1 MAVVY
6 LTSLTYLY
14 SIHSITRSCARNN
27 VHSFSRQYKINTSSR
42 ICTSARKSARKSKDR
57 RQIVLSDLEEWCDDC
72 RLCKRIWF
80 RNSSSMH
87 SLLFLSFVLVF
98 FIFHAYASSSTDED
112 ILYPPLWRSAPSA
125 LTDFPLVN
133 ESTSSYRLIDPWLY
147 PHRLG
152 LYKILIEITTPF
164 MPFCSLSNAS
174 NILFVLPSQ
183 FGWLFHSNRLFTNG
197 TMNISPDSWWASAN
211 YFLAVVPFLVAN
223 DMGLIAEEPFEIV
236 KQENF
241 CSDSH
246 QCHEQVPQ
254 MMEKWK
260 HFFQRLQESKSCIG
274 NEKISRLSIDHCYLA
289 PMWLAYKSSI
299 DQALPLVASK
309 LAYLP
314 SDAERLFGLAW
325 VRLISLI
332 VMSRKNTNLYETI
345 KNQRQFLP
353 FRMLTDSDRP
363 PQSNDLPDSVN
374 QSLKVLFSFRFD
386 WLSFIEK
393 IWERITCN
401 YQSRIDAQY
410 SLDMMAVSKL
420 IAFHHLAK
428 ATVNAF
434 LYDCDRFP

>member
-1 MAVVY
+1 
-6 LTSLTYLY
+6 
-14 SIHSITRSCARNN
+14 
-27 VHSFSRQYKINTSSR
+27 
-42 ICTSARKSARKSKDR
+42 
-57 RQIVLSDLEEWCDDC
+57 
-72 RLCKRIWF
+72 
-80 RNSSSMH
+80 MH
-87 SLLFLSFVLVF
+87 SLLLLSLAPVF
-98 FIFHAYASSSTDED
+98 FFVHVHASSSADED
-112 ILYPPLWRSAPSA
+112 VFYPPLWRSAPAA
-125 LTDFPLVN
+125 LNDFPLAN
-133 ESTSSYRLIDPWLY
+133 ESTSSHRLIDPWLY

-174 NILFVLPSQ
+174 NIFFVLPSQ

-223 DMGLIAEEPFEIV
+223 EMGLIDDEPFEIV
-236 KQENF
+236 KQDNF
-241 CSDSH
+241 CSNSH
-246 QCHEQVPQ
+246 QCHEQVPE
-254 MMEKWK
+254 MMKQWK
-260 HFFQRLQESKSCIG
+260 QFFQRLQESKSCIG
-274 NEKISRLSIDHCYLA
+274 NEKISRRSIDHCYLA

-299 DQALPLVASK
+299 DHALPLVASK
-309 LAYLP
+309 LVYLP
-314 SDAERLFGLAW
+314 SDAERLFGMAW
-325 VRLISLI
+325 ARLISLI
-332 VMSRKNTNLYETI
+332 AMSRKNTNLYETI

-353 FRMLTDSDRP
+353 FRMLTDNDRP

-410 SLDMMAVSKL
+410 SLDMMAISKL

-434 LYDCDRFP
+434 LYNCDRFS